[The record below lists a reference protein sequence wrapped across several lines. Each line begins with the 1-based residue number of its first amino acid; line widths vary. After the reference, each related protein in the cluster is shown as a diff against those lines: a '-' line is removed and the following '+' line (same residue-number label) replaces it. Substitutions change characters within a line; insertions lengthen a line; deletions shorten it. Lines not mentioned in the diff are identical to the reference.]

1 MASSTTKPMAKM
13 MASKVSRLMV
23 KPSIK
28 STIKVPIKATGR
40 VMAGIKV
47 ARTSPRKRKITMI
60 TNNYTAA
67 LSVVTDYNKNALSI
81 ESIAEIKEVDEI
93 PRNEFG
99 KINRR
104 KLQLTLEKTKDA

>member
-1 MASSTTKPMAKM
+1 
-13 MASKVSRLMV
+13 SKSDFDFTLVGT
-23 KPSIK
+23 PDQ
-28 STIKVPIKATGR
+28 
-40 VMAGIKV
+40 
-47 ARTSPRKRKITMI
+47 RKGSKITMI

-81 ESIAEIKEVDEI
+81 ESIAEIKEIDEI

-104 KLQLTLEKTKDA
+104 KLQLTLEKTKEA